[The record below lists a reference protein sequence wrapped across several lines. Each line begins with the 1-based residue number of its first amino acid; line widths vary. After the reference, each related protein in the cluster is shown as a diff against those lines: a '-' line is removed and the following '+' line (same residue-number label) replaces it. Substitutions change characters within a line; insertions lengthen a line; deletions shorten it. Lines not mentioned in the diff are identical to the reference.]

1 MVDVKSPES
10 DILIARTQQEN
21 KPAPKENKEV
31 VQEDMALSSKD
42 VARVISDTK
51 FSDPDL
57 PRFILE
63 LIGAGGRV
71 DRLDTVFAKNIEQ
84 MRQAGQVSLAID
96 VERAMVMKRA
106 IELGYELPKAQE
118 KYTPELHKLREEAE
132 ELMKKAY
139 SLIEERKAFADEP
152 NQVAE
157 FASSLGVDPK
167 EAKIN
172 PLAGTEEIIV
182 SAINDAGA
190 RQELFTLLDKSDQL
204 DSGQKEKFKQSI
216 EDFAK
221 QSESKGKKIGK
232 KVAMVGSGAGLI
244 MLLTGWFA
252 LKMESK
258 GKQ

>member
-1 MVDVKSPES
+1 MVDVKSPEN

-21 KPAPKENKEV
+21 TPPPKKNEEV
-31 VQEDMALSSKD
+31 VQEDMALSSKETAQIID
-42 VARVISDTK
+42 PTK
-51 FSDPDL
+51 FSNPDL
-57 PRFILE
+57 PRLILE
-63 LIGAGGRV
+63 SIGAGR
-71 DRLDTVFAKNIEQ
+71 RLDKAFSKDIEQ

-96 VERAMVMKRA
+96 VERAIVMKRA

-118 KYTPELHKLREEAE
+118 KYTPELNKLREEAE
-132 ELMKKAY
+132 ELLKKAY

-157 FASSLGVDPK
+157 FASSLGVDSK
-167 EAKIN
+167 EAEIN
-172 PLAGTEEIIV
+172 PLAATEEKIV

-190 RQELFTLLDKSDQL
+190 RQELFTLLEKSDQL

-232 KVAMVGSGAGLI
+232 KVAMAGGAVGLM